1 MKLFARTQI
10 VAAVLLALAKGTIF
24 CAPLDRSVSPSQQF
38 IIYGTN
44 AALRGAISNS
54 AEQTKANL
62 LAMLQQRD
70 NWKTPIVI
78 NLQFPEANL
87 PEIPSAALHFG
98 QTGAGLKLQLDFV
111 VAADVNMANLRRD
124 LLRAIL
130 LEIIYRNQSDL
141 APNTVYVQPPDW
153 LLDGLLAAES
163 GHDRAQ
169 FATAIAPL
177 VNANKVSPL
186 EEFLR
191 QKPELLDSPAR
202 LIYRAYALALL
213 QLLVDGTNGHAQLTR
228 YIDNLSRASNDP
240 LADLKAQFPLFRGN
254 DVETLWQSAVIKLS
268 GAQKY
273 QLLTFAETQQR
284 LDELLAIKVPG
295 LHSGKALRLEDFLAA
310 KISLAQR
317 AALLRVNRNLL
328 LLSASAN
335 PLLRPAVTEY
345 QEIAQR
351 IATGKRNGLP
361 ERLAR
366 LKSTRNKL
374 AARMN
379 EVDDYMNWF
388 EATQAK
394 TKSGVF
400 ADYLR
405 TAAKAGEQEPRRR
418 DPLSV
423 YLDALEAQ
431 Y

>member
-10 VAAVLLALAKGTIF
+10 VVAVLIALARGTIF
-24 CAPLDRSVSPSQQF
+24 SSPLERSLSPSQQF

-44 AALRGAISNS
+44 TALRGAISSS

-62 LAMLQQRD
+62 LALLQQRD

-78 NLQFPEANL
+78 NLQFPQANL
-87 PEIPSAALHFG
+87 PEVPSAALRFS
-98 QTGAGLKLQLDFV
+98 QTGSGLKLQLDFV
-111 VAADVNMANLRRD
+111 VAADVNVPDLRRD

-141 APNTVYVQPPDW
+141 VPNTVYVQPPDW
-153 LLDGLLAAES
+153 LLDSLLAAES

-169 FATAIAPL
+169 FTAAVGPL
-177 VNANKVSPL
+177 VAANKVMGL

-202 LIYRAYALALL
+202 LIYRAYSFALL
-213 QLLVDGTNGHAQLTR
+213 QLLVDGTHGHAQLTR

-240 LADLKAQFPLFRGN
+240 FADLKAQFPLLRGS
-254 DVETLWQSAVIKLS
+254 DVERLWQKAVTKLS

-273 QLLTFAETQQR
+273 QLLTFAETQRR
-284 LDELLAIKVPG
+284 LDEILAIKDPE
-295 LHSGKALRLEDFLAA
+295 LHSGKTLRLEDFLTA
-310 KISLAQR
+310 KNSPAHT
-317 AALLRVNRNLL
+317 AALFRVNKNLM

-335 PLLRPAVTEY
+335 PVLRPTVAEY

-351 IATGKRNGLP
+351 IATGKRNGLA

-366 LKSTRNKL
+366 LKSTRTKL

-379 EVDDYMNWF
+379 EVDDYLNWF
-388 EATQAK
+388 EATQLK

-400 ADYLR
+400 VDYLR
-405 TAAKAGEQEPRRR
+405 TAAKTGEQEPRRR

-423 YLDALEAQ
+423 YLDALEEQ